1 MGYVLTFLAY
11 HMLTPQSIF
20 SSINAMEQYQSYF
33 QLGELGKSTGLVMML
48 YPAGNMVG
56 ALLMAPI
63 SDLFGRRKAM
73 GAGAVLIA
81 AGAIILTAA
90 KNPSY
95 LLGGRFMLGMG
106 VGTGTSAAP
115 TYATEIARES
125 TRYPHT
131 TSKLMTSSINQR
143 SSRRVL

>member
-1 MGYVLTFLAY
+1 
-11 HMLTPQSIF
+11 
-20 SSINAMEQYQSYF
+20 MEQYQSYF

-95 LLGGRFMLGMG
+95 LLGGRFLLGMG

-125 TRYPHT
+125 PSFWEIR
-131 TSKLMTSSINQR
+131 KLSLSSLHSR
-143 SSRRVL
+143 SSCRIL

>member
-1 MGYVLTFLAY
+1 
-11 HMLTPQSIF
+11 
-20 SSINAMEQYQSYF
+20 MEQYQSYF
-33 QLGELGKSTGLVMML
+33 QLGELGSSTGLVMML

-90 KNPSY
+90 KNPSF
-95 LLGGRFMLGMG
+95 LLGGRFLLGMG

-125 TRYPHT
+125 FLHLLIIP
-131 TSKLMTSSINQR
+131 KLINSSFHPR
-143 SSRRVL
+143 SSRWILQYL

>member
-1 MGYVLTFLAY
+1 
-11 HMLTPQSIF
+11 
-20 SSINAMEQYQSYF
+20 MEQYQDYF
-33 QLGELGKSTGLVMML
+33 QLGELGASTGLVMML

-56 ALLMAPI
+56 ALLMAPV

-73 GAGAVLIA
+73 AAGSVLIA

-95 LLGGRFMLGMG
+95 LLGMG

-115 TYATEIARES
+115 TYATEIAPPSIRGRVVGFYNTCES
-125 TRYPHT
+125 
-131 TSKLMTSSINQR
+131 
-143 SSRRVL
+143 

>member
-1 MGYVLTFLAY
+1 
-11 HMLTPQSIF
+11 
-20 SSINAMEQYQSYF
+20 MEQYQSYF

-73 GAGAVLIA
+73 GAGALLIA
-81 AGAIILTAA
+81 AGSIILTAA

-95 LLGGRFMLGMG
+95 LLGGRFLLGMG

-125 TRYPHT
+125 RLYIYTS
-131 TSKLMTSSINQR
+131 SKLTNSSFDQR
-143 SSRRVL
+143 SSGRILQHM

>member
-1 MGYVLTFLAY
+1 M
-11 HMLTPQSIF
+11 QSIF
-20 SSINAMEQYQSYF
+20 SSINAMEQYQEYF
-33 QLGELGKSTGLVMML
+33 QLGELGASTGLVMML

-56 ALLMAPI
+56 ALLMAPV

-73 GAGAVLIA
+73 AAGSLLIA

-95 LLGGRFMLGMG
+95 LLGGRFLLGMG

-115 TYATEIARES
+115 TYATEIAPPSIRGRVVGFYNTCNS
-125 TRYPHT
+125 GVFSGATRT
-131 TSKLMTSSINQR
+131 
-143 SSRRVL
+143 